1 MKPPTKAKQ
10 STLKPLTVRQQR
22 FCELIVE
29 GKGGTAAYMG
39 AGWKGS
45 REAAKVSASRLLTS
59 DNVKARIAELRKPQT
74 AESLLTKDRKREIL
88 RDMVENPATK
98 PADMLRAI
106 EIDAKLAGH
115 FAPDK
120 VEVDAGPKA
129 LDSIRE
135 RAAKVASALDLNAR
149 LRGRGTA
156 ARAMGLSRWNPA
168 GPP

>member
-1 MKPPTKAKQ
+1 MTKTAKPSP
-10 STLKPLTVRQQR
+10 LKPRQLR
-22 FCELIVE
+22 FCELIVGGASATSAYKQAGYV
-29 GKGGTAAYMG
+29 GKGNTAESTAS
-39 AGWKGS
+39 KLL
-45 REAAKVSASRLLTS
+45 RNPKVQ
-59 DNVKARIAELRKPQT
+59 ARIAELRKPIT
-74 AESLLTKDRKREIL
+74 KKILMSKDRKREIL

-120 VEVDAGPKA
+120 VEVETGPKA
-129 LDSIRE
+129 LESIRE

-168 GPP
+168 SQP